1 MDIFIKLNQCE
12 KAKNNKDMYTEEYLK
27 IKEDVNNFKKNVNN
41 FKDKY
46 NGNKQQ
52 K

>member
-12 KAKNNKDMYTEEYLK
+12 KAKKNKDMYTEEYLK
-27 IKEDVNNFKKNVNN
+27 IKENINNFKKETKN

-46 NGNKQQ
+46 NGNK
-52 K
+52 